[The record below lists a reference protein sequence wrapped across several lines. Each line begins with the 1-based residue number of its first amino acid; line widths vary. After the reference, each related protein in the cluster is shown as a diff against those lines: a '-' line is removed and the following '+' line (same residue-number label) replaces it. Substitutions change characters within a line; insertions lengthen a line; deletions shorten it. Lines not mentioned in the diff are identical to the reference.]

1 MTTIKYRENLY
12 RDDDKYEWKYNDV
25 YDYLKNQKIKP
36 YNKYTKISN
45 NVRIFKLLAANV
57 SGDIEYSHKNFIVRS
72 TLGHWY
78 TVKVC

>member
-1 MTTIKYRENLY
+1 MTTIKYWENLY

-57 SGDIEYSHKNFIVRS
+57 SGDIEYSHKNFIVWS

>member
-45 NVRIFKLLAANV
+45 NVRIFIIWFYFL
-57 SGDIEYSHKNFIVRS
+57 IF
-72 TLGHWY
+72 
-78 TVKVC
+78 KVIIRTESI